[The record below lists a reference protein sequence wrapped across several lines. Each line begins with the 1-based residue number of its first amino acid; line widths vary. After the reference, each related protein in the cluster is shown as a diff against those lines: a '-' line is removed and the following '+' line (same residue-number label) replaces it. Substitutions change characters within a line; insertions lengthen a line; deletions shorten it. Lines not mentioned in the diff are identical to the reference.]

1 MEGYENDNLSKED
14 NPKRLLY
21 GAVRFKQL
29 VWLDPS
35 LWRQRG
41 LFTGGNVVTRGGR
54 AMCCMRL
61 VGREQPYSR

>member
-1 MEGYENDNLSKED
+1 MINKLEQRMEGDEINNLSKED
-14 NPKRLLY
+14 NPKGLLY

-41 LFTGGNVVTRGGR
+41 LFTGGNVVTRGVC
-54 AMCCMRL
+54 AMCSL
-61 VGREQPYSR
+61 